1 MEKSAEIYGIRAVIE
16 AINSKKDIDKVF
28 IQTGLKGKLIGQLE
42 SLIRKN
48 KINFSYVP
56 TQKLDRLSKKNHQG
70 VIARIAPIKFYTIDS
85 FSEVLEKSNNP
96 FVLILDQINDVRN
109 FGAIIRTAEISGVD
123 GIIIQN
129 SSSAPVNSDTIK
141 TSAGAIF
148 NIPICKV
155 NHIKDAIYH
164 LQSLN
169 ISIISASEK
178 SVKNI
183 YDVNLKG
190 KGNALL
196 NMENWRKIVCPK
208 TNKVAYRETDTLDT
222 FVDSSWYYI
231 RFLDN
236 KLEKMPSFSCIA
248 RSLFFIAINWLLG
261 IYHLALKVDSSVIN
275 AALSFIIEGASP
287 GPVGK
292 AQ

>member
-1 MEKSAEIYGIRAVIE
+1 MEKNTEIYGIRAVIE
-16 AINSKKDIDKVF
+16 AINSSKDIDKVF

-70 VIARIAPIKFYTIDS
+70 VIARIAPITFYTIDS

-164 LQSLN
+164 LQSMN

-178 SVKNI
+178 SEKNI
-183 YDVNLKG
+183 YDVNLKVPLAIIMG
-190 KGNALL
+190 SEQKG
-196 NMENWRKIVCPK
+196 I
-208 TNKVAYRETDTLDT
+208 NK
-222 FVDSSWYYI
+222 
-231 RFLDN
+231 
-236 KLEKMPSFSCIA
+236 
-248 RSLFFIAINWLLG
+248 
-261 IYHLALKVDSSVIN
+261 SVIN
-275 AALSFIIEGASP
+275 LSDESVKLPMYGKIESLNVSVACGIFLYE
-287 GPVGK
+287 VVR
-292 AQ
+292 QRI

>member
-1 MEKSAEIYGIRAVIE
+1 MEKNTEIYGIRAVIE
-16 AINSKKDIDKVF
+16 AINSSKDIDKVF

-48 KINFSYVP
+48 QINFSYVP

-70 VIARIAPIKFYTIDS
+70 VIARIAPIKFYTIDR
-85 FSEVLEKSNNP
+85 FSEVIEKSKNP
-96 FVLILDQINDVRN
+96 FILILDQINDVRN

-164 LQSLN
+164 LQSMN
-169 ISIISASEK
+169 ISIITASEK
-178 SVKNI
+178 SEKNI
-183 YDVNLKG
+183 YDV
-190 KGNALL
+190 
-196 NMENWRKIVCPK
+196 
-208 TNKVAYRETDTLDT
+208 D
-222 FVDSSWYYI
+222 
-231 RFLDN
+231 
-236 KLEKMPSFSCIA
+236 
-248 RSLFFIAINWLLG
+248 
-261 IYHLALKVDSSVIN
+261 LKVPLAIIMGSEQKGINKSVIN
-275 AALSFIIEGASP
+275 LSNESVKLPMYGKIESLNVSVACGIFLYE
-287 GPVGK
+287 VVR
-292 AQ
+292 QRI

>member
-1 MEKSAEIYGIRAVIE
+1 MGKNTEIYGIRAVIE
-16 AINSKKDIDKVF
+16 AINSSKDIDKVF

-85 FSEVLEKSNNP
+85 FSEVIEKSNNP

-164 LQSLN
+164 LQSMN

-178 SVKNI
+178 SEKNI
-183 YDVNLKG
+183 YDV
-190 KGNALL
+190 
-196 NMENWRKIVCPK
+196 
-208 TNKVAYRETDTLDT
+208 D
-222 FVDSSWYYI
+222 
-231 RFLDN
+231 
-236 KLEKMPSFSCIA
+236 
-248 RSLFFIAINWLLG
+248 
-261 IYHLALKVDSSVIN
+261 LKVPLAIIMGSEQKGINKSVIN
-275 AALSFIIEGASP
+275 LSNESVKLPMYGKIESLNVSVACGIFLYE
-287 GPVGK
+287 VVR
-292 AQ
+292 QRI

>member
-1 MEKSAEIYGIRAVIE
+1 MEKNSEIYGIRAVIE
-16 AINSKKDIDKVF
+16 AINLSKDIDKVF

-85 FSEVLEKSNNP
+85 FSEVLEKSKNP

-164 LQSLN
+164 LQSMN

-183 YDVNLKG
+183 YDVDLKG
-190 KGNALL
+190 PLAIIMGSEQKG
-196 NMENWRKIVCPK
+196 I
-208 TNKVAYRETDTLDT
+208 NK
-222 FVDSSWYYI
+222 
-231 RFLDN
+231 
-236 KLEKMPSFSCIA
+236 
-248 RSLFFIAINWLLG
+248 
-261 IYHLALKVDSSVIN
+261 SVIN
-275 AALSFIIEGASP
+275 LSDESVKLPMYGKIESLNVSVACGIFLYE
-287 GPVGK
+287 VVR
-292 AQ
+292 QRI

>member
-1 MEKSAEIYGIRAVIE
+1 MDKSAEIYGIRSVIE
-16 AINSKKDIDKVF
+16 AINSSKDSDKVF

-42 SLIRKN
+42 SLIRKKN
-48 KINFSYVP
+48 INFSFVP
-56 TQKLDRLSKKNHQG
+56 KQKLDRLSKKNHQG

-85 FSEVLEKSNNP
+85 FSTIIEKSKNP
-96 FVLILDQINDVRN
+96 FILILDQINDVRN

-190 KGNALL
+190 
-196 NMENWRKIVCPK
+196 P
-208 TNKVAYRETDTLDT
+208 
-222 FVDSSWYYI
+222 
-231 RFLDN
+231 
-236 KLEKMPSFSCIA
+236 
-248 RSLFFIAINWLLG
+248 IAIIMGSEQKG
-261 IYHLALKVDSSVIN
+261 INKSVIK
-275 AALSFIIEGASP
+275 LSDESVKLPMYGKIESLNVSVACGIFLYE
-287 GPVGK
+287 VVR
-292 AQ
+292 QRI

>member
-1 MEKSAEIYGIRAVIE
+1 MEKSTEIYGIWAVIE

-70 VIARIAPIKFYTIDS
+70 VIARISPIKFYDINE
-85 FSEVLEKSNNP
+85 FSEIIEKSKIP
-96 FVLILDQINDVRN
+96 FILILDQISDVRN

-129 SSSAPVNSDTIK
+129 SSSAPINSDTVK

-155 NHIKDAIYH
+155 SHIKDAIYH
-164 LQSLN
+164 LQSMD
-169 ISIISASEK
+169 ISIICASEK
-178 SVKNI
+178 AEKNI
-183 YDVNLKG
+183 YDVNFKRPVAIVMGSEQKG
-190 KGNALL
+190 INKSVLSLSNEMVKLPMFGKIESL
-196 NMENWRKIVCPK
+196 NVS
-208 TNKVAYRETDTLDT
+208 VACG
-222 FVDSSWYYI
+222 I
-231 RFLDN
+231 FLY
-236 KLEKMPSFSCIA
+236 EVVRQRI
-248 RSLFFIAINWLLG
+248 
-261 IYHLALKVDSSVIN
+261 
-275 AALSFIIEGASP
+275 
-287 GPVGK
+287 
-292 AQ
+292 

>member
-1 MEKSAEIYGIRAVIE
+1 MEKNTEIYGIRAVIE
-16 AINSKKDIDKVF
+16 AINSSKDIDKVF

-42 SLIRKN
+42 SIIRKN

-70 VIARIAPIKFYTIDS
+70 VIARIAPIKFYTIDR
-85 FSEVLEKSNNP
+85 FSEVIEKSKNP
-96 FVLILDQINDVRN
+96 FILILDQINDVRN

-164 LQSLN
+164 LQSMN

-178 SVKNI
+178 SEKNI
-183 YDVNLKG
+183 YDVDLKG
-190 KGNALL
+190 PLAIIMGSEHKG
-196 NMENWRKIVCPK
+196 I
-208 TNKVAYRETDTLDT
+208 NK
-222 FVDSSWYYI
+222 
-231 RFLDN
+231 
-236 KLEKMPSFSCIA
+236 
-248 RSLFFIAINWLLG
+248 
-261 IYHLALKVDSSVIN
+261 SVIN
-275 AALSFIIEGASP
+275 LSNESVKLPMYGKIESLNVSVACGIFLYE
-287 GPVGK
+287 VVR
-292 AQ
+292 QRI

>member
-1 MEKSAEIYGIRAVIE
+1 MEKNTEIYGIRAVIE
-16 AINSKKDIDKVF
+16 AINSSKDIDKVF

-85 FSEVLEKSNNP
+85 FSDVLEKSNNP
-96 FVLILDQINDVRN
+96 FVLILDQISDVRN

-155 NHIKDAIYH
+155 NHIKDAVYH
-164 LQSLN
+164 LQSMN

-178 SVKNI
+178 SEKNI
-183 YDVNLKG
+183 YDV
-190 KGNALL
+190 
-196 NMENWRKIVCPK
+196 
-208 TNKVAYRETDTLDT
+208 D
-222 FVDSSWYYI
+222 
-231 RFLDN
+231 
-236 KLEKMPSFSCIA
+236 
-248 RSLFFIAINWLLG
+248 
-261 IYHLALKVDSSVIN
+261 LKVPLAIIMGSEQKGINKSVIN
-275 AALSFIIEGASP
+275 LSNESVKLPMYGKIESLNVSVACGMFLYE
-287 GPVGK
+287 VVR
-292 AQ
+292 QRI

>member
-1 MEKSAEIYGIRAVIE
+1 MEKSTEIYGIRAVIE
-16 AINSKKDIDKVF
+16 AINSSKDIDKVF

-70 VIARIAPIKFYTIDS
+70 VIARIAPIKFYTIDR
-85 FSEVLEKSNNP
+85 FSEVIEKSKNP
-96 FVLILDQINDVRN
+96 FILILDQINDVRN

-164 LQSLN
+164 LQSMN

-178 SVKNI
+178 SEKNI
-183 YDVNLKG
+183 YDVDLKG
-190 KGNALL
+190 PLAIIMGSEQKG
-196 NMENWRKIVCPK
+196 I
-208 TNKVAYRETDTLDT
+208 NK
-222 FVDSSWYYI
+222 
-231 RFLDN
+231 
-236 KLEKMPSFSCIA
+236 
-248 RSLFFIAINWLLG
+248 
-261 IYHLALKVDSSVIN
+261 SVIN
-275 AALSFIIEGASP
+275 LSNESVKLPMYGKIESLNVSVACGIFLYE
-287 GPVGK
+287 VVR
-292 AQ
+292 QRI

>member
-1 MEKSAEIYGIRAVIE
+1 MEKNTEIYGIRAVIE
-16 AINSKKDIDKVF
+16 AINSSKDIDKVF

-85 FSEVLEKSNNP
+85 FSDVLEKSNNP

-164 LQSLN
+164 LQSMN

-178 SVKNI
+178 SEKNI
-183 YDVNLKG
+183 YDVDLNVPLAIIMGSEQKGINKSIINLSNESVKLPMYG
-190 KGNALL
+190 KIESL
-196 NMENWRKIVCPK
+196 NVS
-208 TNKVAYRETDTLDT
+208 VACG
-222 FVDSSWYYI
+222 I
-231 RFLDN
+231 FLY
-236 KLEKMPSFSCIA
+236 EVVRQRI
-248 RSLFFIAINWLLG
+248 
-261 IYHLALKVDSSVIN
+261 
-275 AALSFIIEGASP
+275 
-287 GPVGK
+287 
-292 AQ
+292 

>member
-1 MEKSAEIYGIRAVIE
+1 MDKSTEIYGIRSVIE
-16 AINSKKDIDKVF
+16 AINSSKDIDKVF

-42 SLIRKN
+42 SLMRKKN
-48 KINFSYVP
+48 INFSFVP
-56 TQKLDRLSKKNHQG
+56 KQKLDRLSKKNHQG

-85 FSEVLEKSNNP
+85 FSTVIEKSKNP
-96 FVLILDQINDVRN
+96 FILILDQINDVRN

-190 KGNALL
+190 
-196 NMENWRKIVCPK
+196 P
-208 TNKVAYRETDTLDT
+208 
-222 FVDSSWYYI
+222 
-231 RFLDN
+231 
-236 KLEKMPSFSCIA
+236 
-248 RSLFFIAINWLLG
+248 IAIIMGSEQKG
-261 IYHLALKVDSSVIN
+261 INKSVIK
-275 AALSFIIEGASP
+275 LSDESVKLPMYGKIESLNVSVACGIFLYE
-287 GPVGK
+287 VVR
-292 AQ
+292 QRI

>member
-1 MEKSAEIYGIRAVIE
+1 MEKNTEIYGIRAVIE
-16 AINSKKDIDKVF
+16 AINSSKDIDKVF

-123 GIIIQN
+123 GIVIQN

-164 LQSLN
+164 LQSMN

-178 SVKNI
+178 SEKNI
-183 YDVNLKG
+183 YDV
-190 KGNALL
+190 
-196 NMENWRKIVCPK
+196 
-208 TNKVAYRETDTLDT
+208 D
-222 FVDSSWYYI
+222 
-231 RFLDN
+231 
-236 KLEKMPSFSCIA
+236 
-248 RSLFFIAINWLLG
+248 
-261 IYHLALKVDSSVIN
+261 LKVPLAIIMGSEQKGINKSVIN
-275 AALSFIIEGASP
+275 LSNESVKLPMYGKIESLNVSVACGIFLYE
-287 GPVGK
+287 VVR
-292 AQ
+292 QRI

>member
-1 MEKSAEIYGIRAVIE
+1 MEKNTEIYGIRAVIE
-16 AINSKKDIDKVF
+16 AINSSKDIDKVF

-70 VIARIAPIKFYTIDS
+70 VIARIAPIKFYTIDR
-85 FSEVLEKSNNP
+85 FSEEIEKSKNP
-96 FVLILDQINDVRN
+96 FILILDQINDVRN

-123 GIIIQN
+123 GIIIQG

-164 LQSLN
+164 LQSMN

-178 SVKNI
+178 AEKNI
-183 YDVNLKG
+183 YDVDLKG
-190 KGNALL
+190 PLAIIMGSEQKG
-196 NMENWRKIVCPK
+196 I
-208 TNKVAYRETDTLDT
+208 NK
-222 FVDSSWYYI
+222 
-231 RFLDN
+231 
-236 KLEKMPSFSCIA
+236 
-248 RSLFFIAINWLLG
+248 
-261 IYHLALKVDSSVIN
+261 SVIN
-275 AALSFIIEGASP
+275 LSNESVKLPMYGKIESLNVSVACGIFLYE
-287 GPVGK
+287 VVR
-292 AQ
+292 QRI

>member
-1 MEKSAEIYGIRAVIE
+1 MDKSTEIYGIRSVIE
-16 AINSKKDIDKVF
+16 AINSSKDIDKVF

-42 SLIRKN
+42 SLIRNN

-56 TQKLDRLSKKNHQG
+56 IQKLDRLSKKNHQG
-70 VIARIAPIKFYTIDS
+70 VVARIAPIKFYTIDS
-85 FSEVLEKSNNP
+85 FSEVLERSKHP

-178 SVKNI
+178 SAKNI
-183 YDVNLKG
+183 YDVDLKG
-190 KGNALL
+190 
-196 NMENWRKIVCPK
+196 P
-208 TNKVAYRETDTLDT
+208 
-222 FVDSSWYYI
+222 
-231 RFLDN
+231 
-236 KLEKMPSFSCIA
+236 
-248 RSLFFIAINWLLG
+248 IAIIMGSEQKG
-261 IYHLALKVDSSVIN
+261 INKSVIN
-275 AALSFIIEGASP
+275 LSDESVKLPMYGKIESLNVSVACG
-287 GPVGK
+287 VFLYEVVR
-292 AQ
+292 QRI